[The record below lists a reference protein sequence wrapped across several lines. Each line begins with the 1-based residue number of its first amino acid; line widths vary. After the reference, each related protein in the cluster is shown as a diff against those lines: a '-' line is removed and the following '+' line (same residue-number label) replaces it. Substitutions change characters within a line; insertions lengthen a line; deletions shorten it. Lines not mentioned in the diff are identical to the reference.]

1 MGADMSEAILYVDSS
16 EVREGA
22 LDDLKMAIKELV
34 DFVDANE
41 PQILAYNI
49 YLSDEGTQM
58 TVVHM
63 HRDSESL
70 EYHLEVAGPVF
81 GRFAE
86 LITLSSIVIHGR
98 PSEKAL
104 RQLQEKARSLGRGT
118 VTVHRLEAGFTRLAA
133 S

>member
-1 MGADMSEAILYVDSS
+1 MSEAILYVDSS

-22 LDDLKMAIKELV
+22 LDDLKTAIKELV

-41 PQILAYNI
+41 PQIIAYNI
-49 YLSDEGTQM
+49 YLSDDGTQM

-63 HRDSESL
+63 HPDSESL
-70 EYHLEVAGPVF
+70 EYHMQVAGPMF
-81 GRFAE
+81 GRFAD
-86 LITLSSIVIHGR
+86 LITLSSIAIYGL

-118 VTVHRLEAGFTRLAA
+118 VTVHPLEAGFTRLAV